1 MVPQRGSRV
10 HRLPRASS
18 SSPEIPRNP
27 GIPEQS
33 PSPTC
38 FFLSQFQ
45 VVDFLYLQLK
55 DSW

>member
-1 MVPQRGSRV
+1 MVPREGPEDMGSRGPAAALLKS
-10 HRLPRASS
+10 RD
-18 SSPEIPRNP
+18 NP
-27 GIPEQS
+27 GIPEQH

-45 VVDFLYLQLK
+45 VVDFLYLQPK